1 MDTILANLK
10 ILIVEDQPESRM
22 SLKTILDEL
31 GVREVF
37 EADDG
42 RTGAQFVGESGNGI
56 DLVLCDWN
64 MPVMSGIDFFR
75 HVREQGNAVPF
86 LMITGRGDHDSVME
100 ARSTGV
106 NGYIRKPFS
115 PQQIEAKL
123 RILATR
129 LKAA

>member
-1 MDTILANLK
+1 MDTILSNLK

-22 SLKTILDEL
+22 ALKNILDEL

-42 RTGAQFVGESGNGI
+42 RAGVQFVGESGNGI

-75 HVREQGNAVPF
+75 HVRGQGNAVPF
-86 LMITGRGDHDSVME
+86 LMITGRGDHNSVME